1 LFNLLEKLKNK
12 SSFTLFIV
20 IIISLISFFLFNQ
33 RKQEDT
39 PLEEVNLDFDLA
51 NETVSEKEESDT
63 PEVIIVDVKGEVKH
77 PGIYE
82 VKSDM
87 RVNDVIN
94 LAEGFTEEAD
104 ENYLNLAE
112 KVADEMIINVPSI
125 NNEDVNLETNSTE
138 VGTNKIK
145 VNQADIDELVNL
157 KGIGPSKAEAI
168 ITYRDEIGGFKNVDD
183 LLEETRINWQQYF
196 MAQAELV
203 SLRSTCTRLMVGAV
217 IVRDNR
223 IIASG
228 YNGSISDGDHC
239 MDKGCYVVD
248 GHCIRTIHAEV
259 NALLQCAR
267 FGVSTEDTTIYV
279 TYFPCIHCTK
289 QLIQAGVKE
298 V

>member
-1 LFNLLEKLKNK
+1 MLEKLKNK

-51 NETVSEKEESDT
+51 NETVSEKEESDI

-125 NNEDVNLETNSTE
+125 NNEDVNLEPNPTE
-138 VGTNKIK
+138 VSTNKIK

-157 KGIGPSKAEAI
+157 TGIGPSKAEAI

-183 LLEETRINWQQYF
+183 LLEVTGIGEKTLETIRD
-196 MAQAELV
+196 ELQ
-203 SLRSTCTRLMVGAV
+203 
-217 IVRDNR
+217 I
-223 IIASG
+223 
-228 YNGSISDGDHC
+228 
-239 MDKGCYVVD
+239 
-248 GHCIRTIHAEV
+248 
-259 NALLQCAR
+259 
-267 FGVSTEDTTIYV
+267 
-279 TYFPCIHCTK
+279 P
-289 QLIQAGVKE
+289 
-298 V
+298 

>member
-1 LFNLLEKLKNK
+1 MLEKLKNK

-51 NETVSEKEESDT
+51 NETVSEKKESDT

-125 NNEDVNLETNSTE
+125 NNEDVNLETNPTE

-157 KGIGPSKAEAI
+157 TGIGPLKAEAI

-183 LLEETRINWQQYF
+183 LLEVTGIGEKTLETIRD
-196 MAQAELV
+196 ELQ
-203 SLRSTCTRLMVGAV
+203 
-217 IVRDNR
+217 I
-223 IIASG
+223 
-228 YNGSISDGDHC
+228 
-239 MDKGCYVVD
+239 
-248 GHCIRTIHAEV
+248 
-259 NALLQCAR
+259 
-267 FGVSTEDTTIYV
+267 
-279 TYFPCIHCTK
+279 P
-289 QLIQAGVKE
+289 
-298 V
+298 